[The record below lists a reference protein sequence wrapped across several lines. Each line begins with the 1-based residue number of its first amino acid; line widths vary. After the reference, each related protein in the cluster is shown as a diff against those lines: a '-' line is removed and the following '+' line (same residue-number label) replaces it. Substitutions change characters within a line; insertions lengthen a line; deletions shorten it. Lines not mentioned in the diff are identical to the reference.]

1 MTEIS
6 NTPDVANLPD
16 FTKSC
21 GNEDLKA
28 EDKGSINDFEI
39 YRLDYETKRA
49 VAAGGEFLEP
59 GDHVYMWCTL
69 YQHHGIILSVE
80 SWNSKEKESHILISE
95 FTNLALMGANTLIT
109 STSNASGASSVGV
122 TGGFRI
128 VEEKEPSKWH
138 KVKYQANPLE
148 CLSWRPGTC
157 SGACPSSASTILTR
171 VYFLKDCQHLIPDYQ
186 ILTSNCETVAVWCVT
201 GKWETLQ
208 GDRAVQ
214 FSKLGALSSMTLLP
228 VAPAIG
234 VAATGL
240 ALWHSAQVGS
250 KREEIEK
257 LLNKEFE
264 WYAMGK
270 TPKFDFKPL

>member
-1 MTEIS
+1 MSDVPE
-6 NTPDVANLPD
+6 TPDVTNLPR
-16 FTKSC
+16 K
-21 GNEDLKA
+21 EELKA
-28 EDKGSINDFEI
+28 EEDEERIDDFEI
-39 YRLDYETKRA
+39 YRLDYESERA
-49 VAAGGEFLEP
+49 VSAGGEILEP

-69 YQHHGIILSVE
+69 YQHHGIVLGVE
-80 SWNSKEKESHILISE
+80 SWNKGEEKSHILISE
-95 FTNLALMGANTLIT
+95 FTNMALMGANTLIT
-109 STSNASGASSVGV
+109 SASTASGASALGV

-128 VEEKEPSKWH
+128 VQETEPSKWH

-157 SGACPSSASTILTR
+157 SGACPSPASTILTR
-171 VYFLKDCQHLIPDYQ
+171 VQFLRDCQHLIPDYQ
-186 ILTSNCETVAVWCVT
+186 ILTSNCETVAVWCMT

-214 FSKLGALSSMTLLP
+214 FSKLGALTSLTLLP
-228 VAPAIG
+228 VAPVLG

-240 ALWHSAQVGS
+240 AVWHSMQVGN
-250 KREEIEK
+250 KREEIAK

-270 TPKFDFKPL
+270 TPQFKFKSFA